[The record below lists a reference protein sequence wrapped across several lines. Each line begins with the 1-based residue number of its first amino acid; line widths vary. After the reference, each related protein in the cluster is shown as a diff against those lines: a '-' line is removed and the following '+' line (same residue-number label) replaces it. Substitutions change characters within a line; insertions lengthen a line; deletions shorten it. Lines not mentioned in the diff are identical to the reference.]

1 MFIILSPSQRSPQRI
16 LLVIALSRVCRG
28 GVQTPAG
35 LQGLGHLPGLAE
47 LQVTRLLRHDGAL
60 VLRCQLWHQL
70 CHKSAGLLGVE
81 VTLLLGHI
89 HQCCH
94 NLVMALLL
102 SLLISAA
109 SSTNLNGKLLTG
121 SVSNKLAGL
130 LLHILGGAGGLVHS
144 PALLRALTIADLLN
158 GSIAFLHS
166 FIEGFLFEGDGT
178 SFLEVLLADLL
189 LTGGELGDVGVVTLL
204 RVLVGAL

>member
-1 MFIILSPSQRSPQRI
+1 MFLSPSQRSPQRI
-16 LLVIALSRVCRG
+16 LLVIALSRGGGR

-35 LQGLGHLPGLAE
+35 LQGLGHLPWLAK

-60 VLRCQLWHQL
+60 VLRGQLGHQL
-70 CHKSAGLLGVE
+70 GHKSAGLLGVE

-102 SLLISAA
+102 SLLIGAA
-109 SSTNLNGKLLTG
+109 SSTNLNRKLLTG

-144 PALLRALTIADLLN
+144 PALLRALTIADLLQ
-158 GSIAFLHS
+158 GLVALPHGLV
-166 FIEGFLFEGDGT
+166 EGL
-178 SFLEVLLADLL
+178 
-189 LTGGELGDVGVVTLL
+189 
-204 RVLVGAL
+204 